1 MYKRDYLSYP
11 DYNNPNFV
19 NDISRK
25 AEFNLNKIKL
35 NKDNQ
40 CDNENFELANHQR
53 LLKNFVNNYTPY
65 KSLLLF
71 HGVGVGKTCSGVT
84 ISESFRDTYVRNNK
98 KIIIVRKS
106 GLNQGWMDTI
116 YDPEKGEYVNRS
128 IIFKNWKEEAI
139 DILGGTRCGKIPFKE
154 RSSLTPEQL
163 AEQRTIRCYRLLY
176 GILSFKGTK
185 ANGEDHEVA
194 NLPVLWRVTGTAFAP
209 VGSALDQVNK
219 RKKLMFTTTFSIDS
233 KRQKKGGNVFYIPE
247 ISVNADANLEMS
259 KEDMETLTVFQDIIN
274 TENAEVVDLYKAAK
288 KGQPTSSDGESAKV
302 VKQVEDPVEVLSN

>member
-1 MYKRDYLSYP
+1 M
-11 DYNNPNFV
+11 
-19 NDISRK
+19 
-25 AEFNLNKIKL
+25 
-35 NKDNQ
+35 
-40 CDNENFELANHQR
+40 DNEIANINNMSDEQIKQAIGQDDGSSGGIRIPR
-53 LLKNFVNNYTPY
+53 LGINRSPEDDDGNQLPVGH
-65 KSLLLF
+65 LF
-71 HGVGVGKTCSGVT
+71 TYDSSVGQNVFGKPVT
-84 ISESFRDTYVRNNK
+84 FRPFISAMQY
-98 KIIIVRKS
+98 
-106 GLNQGWMDTI
+106 MH

-176 GILSFKGTK
+176 GILSFKGKK
-185 ANGEDHEVA
+185 ANGEDHEVT

-247 ISVNADANLEMS
+247 ISVNADANLQMS

-274 TENAEVVDLYKAAK
+274 TENTEIVDLYKAAK

>member
-1 MYKRDYLSYP
+1 MEKNEIANI
-11 DYNNPNFV
+11 NNMS
-19 NDISRK
+19 DEQIMQAIGQDDGSSSGISVPRLGINRSP
-25 AEFNLNKIKL
+25 E
-35 NKDNQ
+35 DDDGNQ
-40 CDNENFELANHQR
+40 LPVGH
-53 LLKNFVNNYTPY
+53 
-65 KSLLLF
+65 LF
-71 HGVGVGKTCSGVT
+71 AYDSSVGQNVFGKPVT
-84 ISESFRDTYVRNNK
+84 FRPFISAMQY
-98 KIIIVRKS
+98 
-106 GLNQGWMDTI
+106 MH
-116 YDPEKGEYVNRS
+116 YDPEKSEYVNRS

-139 DILGGTRCGKIPFKE
+139 DILGGTKCGKIPFKE

-176 GILSFKGTK
+176 GILSFKGKK

-233 KRQKKGGNVFYIPE
+233 KRQKKGGNVYYTPE
-247 ISVNADANLEMS
+247 ISVNADANLQMS

>member
-1 MYKRDYLSYP
+1 MSNEIANIKNMSNEQIMQAIGQDDGSGGGINIPRLGINRSPEDDDGNQLPVGHLFTYDASVGQNVFGKPVTFRP
-11 DYNNPNFV
+11 F
-19 NDISRK
+19 IS
-25 AEFNLNKIKL
+25 AM
-35 NKDNQ
+35 Q
-40 CDNENFELANHQR
+40 YMH
-53 LLKNFVNNYTPY
+53 
-65 KSLLLF
+65 
-71 HGVGVGKTCSGVT
+71 
-84 ISESFRDTYVRNNK
+84 
-98 KIIIVRKS
+98 
-106 GLNQGWMDTI
+106 

-139 DILGGTRCGKIPFKE
+139 DILGGTRCGKVPFKE
-154 RSSLTPEQL
+154 RTSLTPEQL

-176 GILSFKGTK
+176 GILSFKGKK
-185 ANGEDHEVA
+185 ANGEDHEVT

-247 ISVNADANLEMS
+247 ISVNADANLQMS

>member
-1 MYKRDYLSYP
+1 M
-11 DYNNPNFV
+11 
-19 NDISRK
+19 
-25 AEFNLNKIKL
+25 
-35 NKDNQ
+35 
-40 CDNENFELANHQR
+40 DNEIANINNMSDEQIKQAIGQDDGSSSGISIPR
-53 LLKNFVNNYTPY
+53 LGINRSPEDDDGNQLPVGH
-65 KSLLLF
+65 LF
-71 HGVGVGKTCSGVT
+71 TYDSSVGQNVFGKPVT
-84 ISESFRDTYVRNNK
+84 FRPFISAMQY
-98 KIIIVRKS
+98 
-106 GLNQGWMDTI
+106 MH

-176 GILSFKGTK
+176 GILSFKGKK

-194 NLPVLWRVTGTAFAP
+194 NLPALWRVTGTAFAP

-233 KRQKKGGNVFYIPE
+233 KRQKKGGNVYYTPE
-247 ISVNADANLEMS
+247 ISVNADANLQMS

>member
-1 MYKRDYLSYP
+1 M
-11 DYNNPNFV
+11 
-19 NDISRK
+19 
-25 AEFNLNKIKL
+25 
-35 NKDNQ
+35 
-40 CDNENFELANHQR
+40 DNEIANINNMSDEQIKQAIGQDDGSSSGISIPR
-53 LLKNFVNNYTPY
+53 LGINRSPEDDDGNQLPVGH
-65 KSLLLF
+65 LF
-71 HGVGVGKTCSGVT
+71 TYDSSVGQNVFGKPVT
-84 ISESFRDTYVRNNK
+84 FRPFISAMQY
-98 KIIIVRKS
+98 
-106 GLNQGWMDTI
+106 MH

-139 DILGGTRCGKIPFKE
+139 DILGGTRCGKVPFKE
-154 RSSLTPEQL
+154 RTSLTPEQL

-176 GILSFKGTK
+176 GILSFKGKK
-185 ANGEDHEVA
+185 ANGEDHEVT

-233 KRQKKGGNVFYIPE
+233 KRQKKGGNVYYTPE
-247 ISVNADANLEMS
+247 ISVNADANLQMS

>member
-1 MYKRDYLSYP
+1 M
-11 DYNNPNFV
+11 NNEIANI
-19 NDISRK
+19 NNMSDEQIKQAIGQDDGSRSGISIPRLGINRSP
-25 AEFNLNKIKL
+25 E
-35 NKDNQ
+35 DDDGNQ
-40 CDNENFELANHQR
+40 LPVGH
-53 LLKNFVNNYTPY
+53 
-65 KSLLLF
+65 LF
-71 HGVGVGKTCSGVT
+71 TYDSSVGQNVFGKPVT
-84 ISESFRDTYVRNNK
+84 FRPFISAMQY
-98 KIIIVRKS
+98 
-106 GLNQGWMDTI
+106 MH

-176 GILSFKGTK
+176 GILSFKGKK
-185 ANGEDHEVA
+185 ANGEDHEVN

-233 KRQKKGGNVFYIPE
+233 KRQKKGGNVYYTPE
-247 ISVNADANLEMS
+247 ISVNADANLQMS